1 MQHHLNI
8 LRGRPWLLL
17 LTLFA
22 WLLPQQ
28 AAASY
33 EDEPANYSVSLGG
46 SNIVYIQAPV
56 YDQNGA
62 DTWVYDGNLK
72 VSVEGGATT
81 DILHWSTEADIP
93 DDRTWVNCTISTTAD
108 GFFDITLC
116 N

>member
-46 SNIVYIQAPV
+46 SNIVYIP
-56 YDQNGA
+56 G
-62 DTWVYDGNLK
+62 TSL
-72 VSVEGGATT
+72 
-81 DILHWSTEADIP
+81 
-93 DDRTWVNCTISTTAD
+93 
-108 GFFDITLC
+108 
-116 N
+116 

>member
-1 MQHHLNI
+1 MMYKLTNI

-81 DILHWSTEADIP
+81 DILHWSTEVP
-93 DDRTWVNCTISTTAD
+93 TIVRGWTVPSVPLPTVSST
-108 GFFDITLC
+108 LR
-116 N
+116 